1 MPLWF
6 ELCNHLGSTT
16 VFRTWPRIRRVCGD
30 PGAAPNFVREMGL
43 RLRITSLTSNYDYDR
58 IFDGRTIKG
67 GIWIKSIKVYTVKMD

>member
-1 MPLWF
+1 M
-6 ELCNHLGSTT
+6 NAAG
-16 VFRTWPRIRRVCGD
+16 RNVCSGIHWTASVGFAD